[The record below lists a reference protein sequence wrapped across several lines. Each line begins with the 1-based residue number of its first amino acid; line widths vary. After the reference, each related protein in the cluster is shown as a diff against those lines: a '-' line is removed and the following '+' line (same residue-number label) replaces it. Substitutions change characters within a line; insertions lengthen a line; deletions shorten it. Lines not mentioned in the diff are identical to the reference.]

1 MNGKDDDPGMHH
13 RIFVRLHFR
22 RSGLDVPSDTRD
34 RKPDQCVGKRIAE
47 VVVQSDSCIRT
58 KEEK

>member
-1 MNGKDDDPGMHH
+1 MHH

-47 VVVQSDSCIRT
+47 VVVQSYSCIRT

>member
-1 MNGKDDDPGMHH
+1 MNGKMIILACIIGFLLDC
-13 RIFVRLHFR
+13 IFR